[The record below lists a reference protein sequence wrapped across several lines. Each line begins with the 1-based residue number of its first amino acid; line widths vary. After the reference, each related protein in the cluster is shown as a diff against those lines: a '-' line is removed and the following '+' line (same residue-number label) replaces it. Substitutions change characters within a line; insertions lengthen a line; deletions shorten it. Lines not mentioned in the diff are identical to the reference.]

1 LELTIGNPHLPEFAA
16 TNARIASFHGLP
28 VVRMPPDHARSTSQ
42 NRALVT
48 SGHPHCAASA
58 AGFRLRLGGGV
69 ALRLCSS
76 RLSVC
81 APLSPLADHRPKP
94 EIPHRRAMAEFANQ

>member
-1 LELTIGNPHLPEFAA
+1 MPIICEAAA
-16 TNARIASFHGLP
+16 TNPRIASFHGLP
-28 VVRMPPDHARSTSQ
+28 VVRMPHDHARSTSQ

-48 SGHPHCAASA
+48 SGHPHGAARA
-58 AGFRLRLGGGV
+58 AGFRLWLGGGV
-69 ALRLCSS
+69 ALRLRSS

-94 EIPHRRAMAEFANQ
+94 EIQHKRAMVELANQ